1 MIPTITPPVNVTD
14 LTETYAMGNAAPMA
28 LSEWWRLAS
37 RAKDRV
43 QWTRPATFLHVPESL
58 AVSANLPE
66 FGTYL
71 ISWLIRYGKLQ
82 CVTDAGVI
90 IEKIADPGIP
100 AWV

>member
-1 MIPTITPPVNVTD
+1 MTSSVKVKE
-14 LTETYAMGNAAPMA
+14 LTEKYARGNAAPIA

-43 QWTRPATFLHVPESL
+43 QWIRKAGVLHVPESV
-58 AVSANLPE
+58 ANSANLPE

-82 CVTDAGVI
+82 CVTDAGI
-90 IEKIADPGIP
+90 IIKKTADPRIP
-100 AWV
+100 ACV